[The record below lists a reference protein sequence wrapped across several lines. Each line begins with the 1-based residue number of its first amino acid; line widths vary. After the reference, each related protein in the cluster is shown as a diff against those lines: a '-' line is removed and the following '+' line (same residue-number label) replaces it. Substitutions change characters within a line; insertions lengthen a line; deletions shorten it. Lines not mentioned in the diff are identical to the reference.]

1 MGIATLT
8 AEKAGQESNKAAAKV
23 NVVSYTGL
31 NDAKL
36 KRKKVEQ
43 PHMVNFSSLDNHPKN
58 PINVLIYSLISNK
71 QVFFFFFC

>member
-43 PHMVNFSSLDNHPKN
+43 PHMVNFSLDNHPKKSYKC
-58 PINVLIYSLISNK
+58 LDL
-71 QVFFFFFC
+71 FFN